1 MLGFVD
7 HASAIYGPG
16 SGFGPSA
23 PPVPMALHQQSFSTF
38 KDHDQG
44 SDISQLKDEIADLK
58 KDREIRAGE
67 YSGFEPSA
75 PPVPMAPPHQQSFL
89 TFKDRDQG
97 SDIS

>member
-1 MLGFVD
+1 
-7 HASAIYGPG
+7 
-16 SGFGPSA
+16 
-23 PPVPMALHQQSFSTF
+23 MALHQQSFSTF

-97 SDIS
+97 SDISWLKDEIADLKKDRDICAGEYNLLL